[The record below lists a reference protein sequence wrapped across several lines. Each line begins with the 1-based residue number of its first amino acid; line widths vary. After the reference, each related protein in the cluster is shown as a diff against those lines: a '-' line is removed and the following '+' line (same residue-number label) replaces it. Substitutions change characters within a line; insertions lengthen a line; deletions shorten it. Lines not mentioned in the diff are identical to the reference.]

1 MADPGRA
8 AAIAMDDPVARRRAA
23 ARRTALV
30 IGLVAAAIY
39 AAFLLSGF
47 IGAL

>member
-8 AAIAMDDPVARRRAA
+8 AAIAMDDPAARRRAS
-23 ARRTALV
+23 ARRTALAV
-30 IGLVAAAIY
+30 ALVAAAIY

-47 IGAL
+47 VGAL